1 MPPVT
6 SELHN
11 MNRRQQI
18 LTAAEHVL
26 LDRGIEQFTM
36 DQVVQEAG
44 IAKGTIYKYFRSK
57 DEVLAV
63 LSSKALGM
71 LLSAF
76 KKDTANYEHS
86 VDKLRELC
94 MSSFRFYTKNKV
106 MFNLITYMERP
117 EFDIEMK
124 DYIQMSGQLQDFCE
138 SIIVEGQKKGE
149 INPKLNSQSIQLTF
163 WATCVGVV
171 QFLESKKK
179 ILRNY
184 HDIKLK
190 DLMEVYSGMITE
202 GIR

>member
-1 MPPVT
+1 MAPIT
-6 SELHN
+6 SELHS

-18 LTAAEHVL
+18 LAAAETVL
-26 LDRGIEQFTM
+26 LERGIDNFTM
-36 DQVVQEAG
+36 DQVVQHAG
-44 IAKGTIYKYFRSK
+44 IAKGTIYKYFKSK

-63 LSSKALGM
+63 LSSKALSM
-71 LLSAF
+71 LLVAF
-76 KKDTANYEHS
+76 KNDTAKYEHS

-94 MSSFRFYTKNKV
+94 MSSFRFYIKNKV

-117 EFDIEMK
+117 EFEIDMK
-124 DYIQMSGQLQDFCE
+124 DYVQMSGQLQDFCE
-138 SIIVEGQKKGE
+138 SIVVEGQRKGE
-149 INPKLNSQSIQLTF
+149 INPNLNSQSIQLTF